1 MNPLAV
7 AAISFGLIVATELPD
22 KTFLASLV
30 LGARYRALPVWLGV
44 ATAFTVHVIIAVTL
58 GSIVTLLGPRAR
70 DGVVAALFAA
80 GAVWLLLH
88 RGEVEP
94 PGGIGVGATSAGR
107 VALTS
112 FTVVFLAEWG
122 DLTQIATVDLAARF
136 ADPVAVAVGAGVGLW
151 GVGALG
157 VLAGNR
163 VLARIPVRLLHLVT
177 GLVLSGFAIAA
188 AVAAL
193 TA

>member
-7 AAISFGLIVATELPD
+7 AAIAFALIIATELPD

-30 LGARYRALPVWLGV
+30 LGSRYRALPVWLGV
-44 ATAFTVHVIIAVTL
+44 AAAFAVHVVIAVSL
-58 GSIVTLLGPRAR
+58 GSVVTLLPARVR
-70 DGVVAALFAA
+70 DGVVAVLFAA
-80 GAVWLLLH
+80 GAAWLLLH
-88 RGEVEP
+88 REEGDTDAR
-94 PGGIGVGATSAGR
+94 IGDGATNAGR

-136 ADPVAVAVGAGVGLW
+136 ADPVAVAAGAIAGLW
-151 GVGALG
+151 AVGGLG

-177 GLVLSGFAIAA
+177 GVVLTGFAIAS

-193 TA
+193 AA